1 MQKSNTTNSEF
12 KKRRRRPSSQP
23 SPQNLQT
30 DKKQKTFDTDSVDI
44 LHSSSDEHLF
54 ETSMSNST
62 AAPVVSI
69 SQEDIVRIAQT
80 VKEFLIGDL
89 HNLID
94 EKQKPVLRELKELKI
109 KYDDLD
115 KKVESFQ
122 DIITVHES
130 SEVSNNLKA
139 EIKYLKNKCDDLE
152 QHSRKYMLRFT
163 GVPFSYGENTDNKI
177 LQIASQMHVQMSQSD
192 IVISHRT
199 GKQHSDR
206 PRPIIIRLSSHRVK
220 ESLLRLSKFNR
231 KNPQLANIS
240 INQELTMLRSK
251 LAYYARFLVRNKKL
265 KSTWVVDGKIYI
277 VDNKDDKHIV
287 RNNDDFIAMLDELEI
302 EPPTEWSEQP
312 DEAPA
317 ATRERLLTHDDDM
330 SVITGDVGNGGR

>member
-1 MQKSNTTNSEF
+1 
-12 KKRRRRPSSQP
+12 
-23 SPQNLQT
+23 
-30 DKKQKTFDTDSVDI
+30 
-44 LHSSSDEHLF
+44 
-54 ETSMSNST
+54 MSNST

-115 KKVESFQ
+115 KKMESFQ

-152 QHSRKYMLRFT
+152 QH
-163 GVPFSYGENTDNKI
+163 N
-177 LQIASQMHVQMSQSD
+177 
-192 IVISHRT
+192 
-199 GKQHSDR
+199 
-206 PRPIIIRLSSHRVK
+206 
-220 ESLLRLSKFNR
+220 
-231 KNPQLANIS
+231 
-240 INQELTMLRSK
+240 
-251 LAYYARFLVRNKKL
+251 
-265 KSTWVVDGKIYI
+265 
-277 VDNKDDKHIV
+277 NKDDKHIV

-317 ATRERLLTHDDDM
+317 ATRERLLTHDDGAM

>member
-30 DKKQKTFDTDSVDI
+30 DKKQKTFDTDSADI
-44 LHSSSDEHLF
+44 SHSSSDEHLF

-115 KKVESFQ
+115 KKMESFQ

-152 QHSRKYMLRFT
+152 QHSRKYMVRFT

-177 LQIASQMHVQMSQSD
+177 LKMQAKCNVQC
-192 IVISHRT
+192 R
-199 GKQHSDR
+199 
-206 PRPIIIRLSSHRVK
+206 RV
-220 ESLLRLSKFNR
+220 
-231 KNPQLANIS
+231 
-240 INQELTMLRSK
+240 TC
-251 LAYYARFLVRNKKL
+251 
-265 KSTWVVDGKIYI
+265 
-277 VDNKDDKHIV
+277 
-287 RNNDDFIAMLDELEI
+287 
-302 EPPTEWSEQP
+302 
-312 DEAPA
+312 
-317 ATRERLLTHDDDM
+317 
-330 SVITGDVGNGGR
+330 

>member
-44 LHSSSDEHLF
+44 SHSSSDEHLF

-115 KKVESFQ
+115 KKMESFQ

-152 QHSRKYMLRFT
+152 QHSRK
-163 GVPFSYGENTDNKI
+163 
-177 LQIASQMHVQMSQSD
+177 
-192 IVISHRT
+192 
-199 GKQHSDR
+199 
-206 PRPIIIRLSSHRVK
+206 
-220 ESLLRLSKFNR
+220 
-231 KNPQLANIS
+231 
-240 INQELTMLRSK
+240 LRSK

-287 RNNDDFIAMLDELEI
+287 RNNDDFIAMLNELEI

-312 DEAPA
+312 DEATG
-317 ATRERLLTHDDDM
+317 ATRERLLTHDDGAM
-330 SVITGDVGNGGR
+330 SVINGDVGNGGR